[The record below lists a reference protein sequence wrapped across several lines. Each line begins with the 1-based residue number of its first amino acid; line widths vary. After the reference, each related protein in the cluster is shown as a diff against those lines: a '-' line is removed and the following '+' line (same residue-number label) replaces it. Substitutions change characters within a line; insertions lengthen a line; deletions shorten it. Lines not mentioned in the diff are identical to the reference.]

1 MLKYLAAITERLT
14 GLKNGMEK
22 NPEKW
27 TNQPVTSALVQAKID
42 ELEALS
48 KADTSLKNQITENQS
63 KAHSAQIEADKFA
76 DKVESIAIGLE
87 DRIQDNLNPY
97 GIKLRK
103 SPTKKTAPTLP
114 LHIALMDDTD
124 GEGIIASTNVD
135 QDADMYEWMKGLAT
149 DATKLDSLPE
159 LKFFKTTKKTTF
171 VDDEVPKGVRVFYK
185 VRAVNTAG
193 NGPWSEAVSR
203 VQ

>member
-1 MLKYLAAITERLT
+1 MLKYLAATTERLT

-27 TNQPVTSALVQAKID
+27 TNQLVTSALVQAKID

-48 KADTSLKNQITENQS
+48 KADTSLKNQITDNQS

-76 DKVESIAIGLE
+76 DKVESLSIGLE
-87 DRIQDNLNPY
+87 DGIQDNLNPY

-103 SPTKKTAPTLP
+103 SPTKKTAPILP

-135 QDADMYEWMKGLAT
+135 PDADMYEWQKGIAT

-171 VDDEVPKGVRVFYK
+171 VDDEVPKGIRVFYK
-185 VRAVNTAG
+185 VRAVNAAG